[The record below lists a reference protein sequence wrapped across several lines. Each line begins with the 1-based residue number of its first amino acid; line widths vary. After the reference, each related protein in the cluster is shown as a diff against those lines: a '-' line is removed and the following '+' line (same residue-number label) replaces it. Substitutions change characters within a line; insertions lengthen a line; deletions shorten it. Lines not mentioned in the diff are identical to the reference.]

1 MGREPWIA
9 PGHAIVFQRRLLSYT
24 EFTRARY
31 ADEIPMGTLG
41 LVIAVLSTDPLSW
54 NVGIAT
60 AAAPAQVA
68 DTAVLLTG
76 SGAVAWVRIF
86 DDDVLVLGREGGDE

>member
-31 ADEIPMGTLG
+31 AHEIPMGALG
-41 LVIAVLSTDPLSW
+41 LVIAVLGTDPLSW
-54 NVGIAT
+54 NVGIVT
-60 AAAPAQVA
+60 AAAPAKVA
-68 DTAVLLTG
+68 DITLLLAG
-76 SGAVAWVRIF
+76 GGAVAWVRIF
-86 DDDVLVLGREGGDE
+86 DDDVLLLGREGGDE